1 MYLFDQD
8 SVPFD
13 VSTIVVDTNH
23 VSVLIFIAVED
34 QFLAH

>member
-8 SVPFD
+8 SMPFNR
-13 VSTIVVDTNH
+13 STIVVDTNH
-23 VSVLIFIAVED
+23 VAVLIFIAVED

>member
-8 SVPFD
+8 SVAFD
-13 VSTIVVDTNH
+13 GSTIVVDTNH
-23 VSVLIFIAVED
+23 VAVLIFIAVED